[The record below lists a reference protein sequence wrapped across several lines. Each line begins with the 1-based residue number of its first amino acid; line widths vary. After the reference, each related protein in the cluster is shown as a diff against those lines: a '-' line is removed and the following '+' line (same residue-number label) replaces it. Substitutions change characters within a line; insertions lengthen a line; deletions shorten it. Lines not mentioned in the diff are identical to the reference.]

1 MSNGLL
7 LILEFFKT
15 GLFAIG
21 GGPATIPFLMDMA
34 NKYPWFSMQELSDM
48 IAVSESTPGPV
59 GINMATYA
67 GFKTLGTFGGVVSTL
82 ALTVPSIITILIIA
96 RFLEGFQENKTVKAV
111 FKAIK
116 PAVTALIAVAVMNIF
131 KVSLFD
137 ITKNTDSTFISG
149 VMNGTVSFRLASAII
164 GVVIF
169 VLLQVKQTKKMHPAL
184 WFLFAAIVGIVF
196 KL

>member
-1 MSNGLL
+1 MSNAFL
-7 LILEFFKT
+7 LIFEFFKT

-34 NKYPWFSMQELSDM
+34 KKYPWFTMQELSDM

-67 GFKTLGTFGGVVSTL
+67 GFKTLGLFGGLASTL
-82 ALTVPSIITILIIA
+82 ALTIPSIIIILIIA
-96 RFLEGFQENKTVKAV
+96 KFLEGFQENKIVKAV
-111 FKAIK
+111 FKGIK
-116 PAVTALIAVAVMNIF
+116 PAVTALIAVAVVNIF

-137 ITKNTDSTFISG
+137 ISDGGMTPRI
-149 VMNGTVSFRLASAII
+149 ASMII
-164 GVVIF
+164 ALVIF

-184 WFLFAAIVGIVF
+184 WFLLAAIVGIVF
-196 KL
+196 SL

>member
-1 MSNGLL
+1 MDNRLL

-34 NKYPWFSMQELSDM
+34 EKYPWFSMAELSDM

-67 GFKTLGTFGGVVSTL
+67 GFKTLGLFGGIVSTL
-82 ALTVPSIITILIIA
+82 ALTVPSIVIILIIA
-96 RFLEGFQENKTVKAV
+96 RFLENFQENKYVKAV
-111 FKAIK
+111 FSGIK
-116 PAVTALIAVAVMNIF
+116 PAVTALIAVAVMSIF

-137 ITKNTDSTFISG
+137 ISDGAMTPRISS
-149 VMNGTVSFRLASAII
+149 MII
-164 GVVIF
+164 CVVIF
-169 VLLQVKQTKKMHPAL
+169 VLIQWPKTKKMHPAL
-184 WFLFAAIVGIVF
+184 WFLFAALVGIVL

>member
-1 MSNGLL
+1 MSNLYLL
-7 LILEFFKT
+7 VLEFFKT

-34 NKYPWFSMQELSDM
+34 EKYPWFSMTELSDM

-67 GFKTLGTFGGVVSTL
+67 GFKTLGLFGGIVSTL
-82 ALTVPSIITILIIA
+82 ALTVPSIVIILIIA
-96 RFLEGFQENKTVKAV
+96 KFLEGFQDNKTVKAV
-111 FKAIK
+111 FKGIK

-137 ITKNTDSTFISG
+137 MTTG
-149 VMNGTVSFRLASAII
+149 VVTPRIASMII
-164 GVVIF
+164 AVVIF
-169 VLLQVKQTKKMHPAL
+169 ALIQWPKTKKMHPAL

>member
-1 MSNGLL
+1 MNACIL
-7 LILEFFKT
+7 LIWEFFKT

-34 NKYPWFSMQELSDM
+34 EKYPWFSMQELSDM
-48 IAVSESTPGPV
+48 IAISESTPGPV

-67 GFKTLGTFGGVVSTL
+67 GFKTLGIWGGLLSTL
-82 ALTVPSIITILIIA
+82 ALTLPSIVIILIIA
-96 RFLEGFQENKTVKAV
+96 RFLEGFQDNKIVKAV
-111 FKAIK
+111 FAGIK

-137 ITKNTDSTFISG
+137 IAG
-149 VMNGTVSFRLASAII
+149 ESFTPRIPSMII
-164 GVVIF
+164 GLVIF
-169 VLLQVKQTKKMHPAL
+169 VLLQWNKSRKLHPAL
-184 WFLFAAIVGIVF
+184 WFLFAALVGIIF

>member
-1 MSNGLL
+1 MQNALL
-7 LILEFFKT
+7 LFWEFFKT

-34 NKYPWFSMQELSDM
+34 KNRPWFTIGELSDM

-67 GFKTLGTFGGVVSTL
+67 GYTTLGVFGGILSTM
-82 ALTVPSIITILIIA
+82 ALVIPSIVIILIIA
-96 RFLEGFQENKTVKAV
+96 RFLEGFQENSIVKAV
-111 FKAIK
+111 FKGIK

-131 KVSLFD
+131 KVSVFD
-137 ITKNTDSTFISG
+137 PSTMSPRIPS
-149 VMNGTVSFRLASAII
+149 MII

-169 VLLQVKQTKKMHPAL
+169 IMLQWGKTKKMHPAL
-184 WFLFAAIVGIVF
+184 WFLMAAVVGIIF